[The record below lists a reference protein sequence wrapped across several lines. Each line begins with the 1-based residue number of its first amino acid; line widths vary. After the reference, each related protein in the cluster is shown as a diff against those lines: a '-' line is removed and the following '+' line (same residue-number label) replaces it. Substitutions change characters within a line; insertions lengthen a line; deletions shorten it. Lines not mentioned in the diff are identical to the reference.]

1 MISATFAQR
10 LIYGYVRGAAEGLLA
25 ALVNLELNV
34 SVISDEEMSFLDLS
48 MFDAI
53 VVGPNAYLLRD
64 ELRRNARR
72 FLDYVAKGGTLIV
85 QYQAYGYELHG
96 YAPYPFDYNHPHDRI
111 TYPDALVTI
120 L

>member
-1 MISATFAQR
+1 MGAPGLPRPPDATTCIREAFLTGPAAVDVDVINATFADR
-10 LIYGYVRGAAEGLLA
+10 ATYGYVRGAAEGLLPA
-25 ALVNLELNV
+25 RVNLGLNV

-72 FLDYVAKGGTLIV
+72 FLDYFAKGGTLIV
-85 QYQAYGYELHG
+85 
-96 YAPYPFDYNHPHDRI
+96 
-111 TYPDALVTI
+111 
-120 L
+120 